1 MSHWKNTEMY
11 LGMIQA
17 GSPKRVIFQ
26 GNEDMPKIKKITPY
40 CGCTASHYNEQTK
53 ELIIIYSNG
62 PIPNQVQGVQSV
74 SKRIDIQYEDDT
86 TEVLTIKATKI
97 R

>member
-1 MSHWKNTEMY
+1 MNYWKNTEMN
-11 LGMIQA
+11 LGIIKA
-17 GSPKRVIFQ
+17 GTPRRVIFQ
-26 GNEDMPKIKKITPY
+26 GNQDMPKIKRITPY

-53 ELIIIYSNG
+53 ELIITYSNG
-62 PIPNQVQGVQSV
+62 AIPNQVQGAQSI
-74 SKRIDIQYEDDT
+74 SKRIDILYEDDT

>member
-1 MSHWKNTEMY
+1 MSHWKSTEML
-11 LGMIQA
+11 LGMIHA

-26 GNEDMPKIKKITPY
+26 GTEDMPKIKRITPY

-62 PIPNQVQGVQSV
+62 AIPNQVQGVQSI
-74 SKRIDIQYEDDT
+74 SKRIDILYEDDT

>member
-1 MSHWKNTEMY
+1 MSYWKSTEML

-26 GNEDMPKIKKITPY
+26 GTEDMPKIKRITPY

-62 PIPNQVQGVQSV
+62 PIPSQVQGVQSI
-74 SKRIDIQYEDDT
+74 SKRIDILYEDDT
-86 TEVLTIKATKI
+86 TEVLTIKATKVK
-97 R
+97 